1 MFSGKWAFRHRGVL
15 AHLPLLLVLFWRRGQ
30 QRHADVGRGTG
41 FIVRRNGAADLGAV
55 LYSPSAEGAAGIDD
69 RGALP
74 TGTQSSLYWQ
84 RVYLR
89 ERHLLRAASLAGS
102 FHLVLVL
109 RRLLRCR
116 RLRRRLASA
125 TLWRAL

>member
-1 MFSGKWAFRHRGVL
+1 MGRPASRRFGPPALAPGAVL
-15 AHLPLLLVLFWRRGQ
+15 EARRSQ
-30 QRHADVGRGTG
+30 QRRADVGRGTG

-74 TGTQSSLYWQ
+74 TGTQSSLYRQ

-109 RRLLRCR
+109 RR
-116 RLRRRLASA
+116 RLSRRRIRKGLASV
-125 TLWRAL
+125 LCR